1 METVTFNHFSDVSWP
16 DLFCDVNNVSISII
30 MYQHLEFVG
39 FTGKWASRQDIALI
53 QVFLLA

>member
-16 DLFCDVNNVSISII
+16 DLFCYVNNVSISIVT
-30 MYQHLEFVG
+30 YQHLEFVG